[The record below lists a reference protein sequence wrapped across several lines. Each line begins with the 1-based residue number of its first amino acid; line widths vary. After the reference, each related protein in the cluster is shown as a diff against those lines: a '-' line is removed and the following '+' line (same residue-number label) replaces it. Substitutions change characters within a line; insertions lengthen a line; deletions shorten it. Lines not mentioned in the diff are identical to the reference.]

1 MGVVNQRASP
11 CSLIL
16 NGAPNEIA
24 ALVAFAV
31 LWPGTRWQL
40 MLMALTWSMP
50 AVLLLLY
57 GQDSAFWLL
66 FVAAGLLFIGR
77 NRPWSA
83 GVAFSLCICKFH
95 LALAIPIFLVA
106 QKRWKTMIA
115 SAIGTMVLLASCFL
129 IEGPRWPLLYLQ
141 MSHMAGFS
149 PAAFKMAN
157 LLGVAY
163 WFPWTAA
170 VDAALSGALAL
181 LLWVASRGNN
191 DLGAAGAAVAAG
203 GLLLSPHSYAND
215 LVLLIPL
222 AVLTIQHP
230 ALPSW
235 LKGWAVLLLS
245 PAPVLLLVS
254 QRPWLGQVLIV
265 GFVVTAIIAATANP
279 RQPTAAGD
287 SPGYL

>member
-1 MGVVNQRASP
+1 MWLAGS
-11 CSLIL
+11 
-16 NGAPNEIA
+16 IA

-31 LWPGTRWQL
+31 FWPGTRWPL

-66 FVAAGLLFIGR
+66 FVAAGLLLIGR

-95 LALAIPIFLVA
+95 LALGIPIFLAA

-115 SAIGTMVLLASCFL
+115 GAIATLALLASCFL
-129 IEGPRWPLLYLQ
+129 IEGPQWPFRYLQ
-141 MSHMAGFS
+141 MSHMPGFS

-157 LLGVAY
+157 LLGVAS
-163 WFPWTAA
+163 WFPWPAA
-170 VDAALSGALAL
+170 LDAALSCALAVV
-181 LLWVASRGNN
+181 LWVTIRGTD
-191 DLGAAGAAVAAG
+191 DLGTAGAAVAAG

-230 ALPSW
+230 TLPPW

-254 QRPWLGQVLIV
+254 QRPWLGQVSIV
-265 GFVVTAIIAATANP
+265 GFVLIAIIAGRANP
-279 RQPTAAGD
+279 RSPASAGH